1 MYEAILSNVFMALWA
16 VAGDIQDVIATRL
29 SHLQMTEAVSG
40 GRGPV
45 KAIVSYVLMIFVLF
59 IFATSGLISNAN
71 IQTQLKN
78 GAYYAGLFSSLIAI
92 LLAIDFLGF

>member
-1 MYEAILSNVFMALWA
+1 MSNAFLLLITL
-16 VAGDIQDVIATRL
+16 AGDMGELLATKLASLRI
-29 SHLQMTEAVSG
+29 SNSVGGG

-45 KAIVSYVLMIFVLF
+45 KAIISYVLMIFVLF

>member
-1 MYEAILSNVFMALWA
+1 MGEL
-16 VAGDIQDVIATRL
+16 IATKL
-29 SHLQMTEAVSG
+29 SSLRIANSVGAQ

-45 KAIVSYVLMIFVLF
+45 KAIISYVLMIFVLF

>member
-1 MYEAILSNVFMALWA
+1 MLRVNNASAP
-16 VAGDIQDVIATRL
+16 
-29 SHLQMTEAVSG
+29 

-45 KAIVSYVLMIFVLF
+45 KAIISYVLMIFVLF
-59 IFATSGLISNAN
+59 IFATSGLISNAS

>member
-1 MYEAILSNVFMALWA
+1 MFLIVSALS
-16 VAGDIQDVIATRL
+16 GDMGELISTKLASLRISNSVGA
-29 SHLQMTEAVSG
+29 G

-45 KAIVSYVLMIFVLF
+45 KAIISYVLMIFVLF
-59 IFATSGLISNAN
+59 IFATSGLISNSN